1 MKNIYLLLSVGLL
14 ALIGGASQHA
24 RGADLGM
31 ENREPIQYTSEP
43 LSTEKLGE
51 LLDGIR
57 GLVIDTKSSNWRV
70 RKFEYLSMILSATDS
85 CAQAIDWKF
94 DFSVVPV
101 ANVSP
106 PRATGLPGGIS
117 PDAINDEKLRK
128 EYEAAI
134 ESNRKYAKLYSDQW
148 KRKAYFESM
157 LNRVDIYL
165 RTYLTPNE
173 RLVTLQLIEKL
184 QSENAKSGV
193 RALVKAQAT
202 EPVN

>member
-14 ALIGGASQHA
+14 AFMGGAPQHA
-24 RGADLGM
+24 RGEDLGM
-31 ENREPIQYTSEP
+31 ENRGPIQYTSEP

-51 LLDGIR
+51 LVNGIR
-57 GLVIDTKSSNWRV
+57 GLVIDTKSSNWGN
-70 RKFEYLSMILSATDS
+70 RKFEYLWLILSATDS
-85 CAQAIDWKF
+85 CAKAVDWKF

-106 PRATGLPGGIS
+106 PRVTGLPGGIS
-117 PDAINDEKLRK
+117 PDAIKDEKIRK

-134 ESNRKYAKLYSDQW
+134 ESNRKYAELYSDQW
-148 KRKAYFESM
+148 QRKAYFESM
-157 LNRVDIYL
+157 LNRVNIYL

-202 EPVN
+202 GPVN